1 MEEKLK
7 VLGTSYDGKDSES
20 DSDDDD
26 NKAIKLNAVIE
37 SRGDG

>member
-26 NKAIKLNAVIE
+26 KAIKLNAVIE